1 MKTARFVL
9 LISIGALLCS
19 FAARAQAVYQAG
31 RCGGGYALVSGDHVR
46 FTAGTNPVPDYLY
59 LYVKDGGG
67 NVIISDGAG
76 DVSIGLYLNTGDLIL
91 LGTPSPFDLYFQGAA
106 MEVIYGGAQVGA
118 PAGPVCGTGL
128 QGPIILLPDK
138 KYSVAVQSG
147 VDTSVKVGVYAT
159 LQSFYSG
166 SLPYLLA
173 SDYTRT
179 GSYAVPAC
187 TGSECCNP
195 TSLVFT
201 VNNTTGT
208 TFEVFRVDSSPAADF
223 DYDLSQPVPLA
234 AAAQAG
240 PTSGA
245 PPLTVDFQG
254 KASGGSPPYSYSWDF
269 GDGSAKK
276 TSQNPSHTYDSAGT
290 YTPVFKVI
298 DSEGTVAKDQS
309 LSIDVNTP
317 ITVTADVTPS
327 SGDIPLTVTCTASA
341 SGGTPPYTYD
351 WDFGDG
357 ARGTGG
363 NVSHTFT
370 NAGTY
375 NVSLSVEDSTGAA
388 GQEFGVVV
396 RAIDPNA
403 LYASAQADVTA
414 GSVPLTVH
422 FTGSASGGTPPYT
435 YAWNF
440 GDGGQSTDQNPV
452 HTYSSVGT
460 YHPVFTATDSTSA
473 YTTDSLTVQANPSES
488 VPVIFQVQ
496 KKRSPFRLKILG
508 SGFVPGCQVLIDGV
522 PVPLVSYK
530 KATKIVAKKGR
541 ALKDMVPK
549 GTTVCVTVRNPQ
561 GSESSCFPF
570 VR

>member
-1 MKTARFVL
+1 MKFTKVL
-9 LISIGALLCS
+9 LLTLFVVASGLAV
-19 FAARAQAVYQAG
+19 RAQAVYEAG

-106 MEVIYGGAQVGA
+106 MQVIYGGAQVGA

-128 QGPIILLPDK
+128 QGPVILLPDK
-138 KYSVAVQSG
+138 KYSVAVQSS
-147 VDTSVKVGVYAT
+147 VDTSVKVGVYGK
-159 LQSFYSG
+159 LQSLYSG

-173 SDYTRT
+173 TNYAQT
-179 GSYAVPAC
+179 GSYAVPTC
-187 TGSECCNP
+187 TGSDCCNP

-201 VNNTTGT
+201 VDNTTGT
-208 TFEVFRVDSSPAADF
+208 NFEVFRVDSTPAADF
-223 DYDLSQPVPLA
+223 DYAMSKPVPLGA
-234 AAAQAG
+234 KAQAS

-254 KASGGSPPYSYSWDF
+254 QASGGSPPYSYSWDF

-276 TSQNPSHTYDSAGT
+276 TAQNPSHTYDSAGT
-290 YTPVFKVI
+290 YTPVLKVT

-309 LSIDVNTP
+309 LSIDVSSP
-317 ITVTADVTPS
+317 VSVTVDVSPT
-327 SGDIPLTVTCTASA
+327 SGDIPLTVTCTAGA
-341 SGGTPPYTYD
+341 TGGTPPYTFT

-357 ARGTGG
+357 VQETGDS
-363 NVSHTFT
+363 VSHTYT

-375 NVSLSVEDSTGAA
+375 SIVLSVEDGA
-388 GQEFGVVV
+388 GVGASAHVSV
-396 RAIDPNA
+396 RAIDPDV
-403 LYASAQADVTA
+403 LYANAQADATA

-422 FTGSASGGTPPYT
+422 FTGTASGGTPPYT
-435 YAWNF
+435 YSWTF
-440 GDGGQSTDQNPV
+440 GDGAQSTDQNPA
-452 HTYSSVGT
+452 HTYTTVGT
-460 YHPVFTATDSTSA
+460 YHPVFTATDSTGA
-473 YTTDSLTVQANPSES
+473 YTTDSLTIQANPAES
-488 VPVIFQVQ
+488 VPLILKV
-496 KKRSPFRLKILG
+496 KKMPAPFRLKIKG

-522 PVPLVSYK
+522 PVPMVSYK
-530 KATKIVAKKGR
+530 KATKIVAKKGH

-561 GSESSCFPF
+561 GSESPCFSF
-570 VR
+570 TR